1 MTTLVQIPED
11 FKSEFKVDLKGEIT
25 ASIRGTA
32 RLADIDESS
41 IRKSFKLG
49 AGQKPN
55 SLAKYLIEYG
65 FDGAYLDSW
74 IDNGIP
80 GIAVNSIL
88 EYYAYECQPRYRKE
102 QAKVLCRAFRNYG
115 YQKWFQQQ
123 LGWQPE
129 TKPERALT
137 PAEQLVKQ
145 ANLLLEH
152 EQKLQKH
159 DEEIDHLGNLYNLV
173 AHNINVTNQSRLDVF
188 IQVQESEL
196 LANEDPSPV
205 PLRKIIWKLVNKFCL
220 AANCLPEEAWNHF
233 YRELKDR
240 YGFDAKARRK
250 NQGLKFALD
259 AVEQE
264 PEMLENLHKVVSA
277 EFRRLDLPRP
287 RIVDDLRNLNYI
299 EKKKE
304 VVSLDSKDVQKEVDA
319 GNQIYQDQETGKLYT
334 IASS

>member
-11 FKSEFKVDLKGEIT
+11 FKSEFKVDIEGKIT

-32 RLADIDESS
+32 RLADVKHSS
-41 IRKSFKLG
+41 LIAAFKSSG
-49 AGQKPN
+49 SPKPS

-65 FDGAYLDSW
+65 FGGGVQNLWLDE
-74 IDNGIP
+74 GVP
-80 GIAVNSIL
+80 GIAVNAIL

-129 TKPERALT
+129 AKPEKPLSMVEMFSLQAKIN
-137 PAEQLVKQ
+137 EQNAKRL
-145 ANLLLEH
+145 N
-152 EQKLQKH
+152 KH

-173 AHNINVTNQSRLDVF
+173 AHNINVTNQHRLDVLME
-188 IQVQESEL
+188 VRASEM
-196 LANEDPSPV
+196 LADEDPSPV
-205 PLRKIIWKLVNKFCL
+205 PLRKIIWKLVNKFSL

-240 YGFDAKARRK
+240 YGFDAQARRK
-250 NQGLKFALD
+250 NQKLKFALD

-264 PEMLENLHKVVSA
+264 PGMLENLHKVVSA
-277 EFRRLDLPRP
+277 EFKQLDLPRP
-287 RIVDDLRNLNYI
+287 QLINSKTLMPIEPKKDCFEISHRLINGSETPSFRTIVY
-299 EKKKE
+299 
-304 VVSLDSKDVQKEVDA
+304 
-319 GNQIYQDQETGKLYT
+319 G
-334 IASS
+334 